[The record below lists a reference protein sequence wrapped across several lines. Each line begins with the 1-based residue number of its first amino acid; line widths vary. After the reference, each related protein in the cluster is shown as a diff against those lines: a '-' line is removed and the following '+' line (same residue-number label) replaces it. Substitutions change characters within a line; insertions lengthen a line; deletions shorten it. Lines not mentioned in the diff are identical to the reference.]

1 MGKYQKWYSLSLIN
15 TRQRYTSIS
24 LINSNPISTQPNLL
38 KQSLKT
44 SLDSRGVGTLNLVN
58 TLALVVEVEG
68 RHSRD
73 AVLSSDGSK
82 LVNVDLVEVNAG
94 VGVAQLLE
102 EGGDGLAGT
111 APCGEEVD
119 DDGALG
125 VCDLGLVL
133 LGTRSGMLVSDCTY
147 VFVLGLGTG
156 LGSGWMRLGCDSL
169 RRLIPRGGWQA

>member
-1 MGKYQKWYSLSLIN
+1 
-15 TRQRYTSIS
+15 
-24 LINSNPISTQPNLL
+24 L

-44 SLDSRGVGTLNLVN
+44 SLDSRGVGTLNLLK

-73 AVLSSDGSK
+73 TVLSSDVSK

-133 LGTRSGMLVSDCTY
+133 LGTKSVMLVSDCMY
-147 VFVLGLGTG
+147 VFVLGLG
-156 LGSGWMRLGCDSL
+156 SGWMCLGCDSL

>member
-1 MGKYQKWYSLSLIN
+1 
-15 TRQRYTSIS
+15 
-24 LINSNPISTQPNLL
+24 L

-44 SLDSRGVGTLNLVN
+44 SLDSRGVGTLNLRN

-73 AVLSSDGSK
+73 TVISSNGSK

-133 LGTRSGMLVSDCTY
+133 LGTRLGMLVSDCTIC
-147 VFVLGLGTG
+147 FCFGIGNG
-156 LGSGWMRLGCDSL
+156 IGIGWMCLGCDSL

>member
-1 MGKYQKWYSLSLIN
+1 MGKYSKMVFSISHQYKANDIPAY
-15 TRQRYTSIS
+15 RTSIPTS
-24 LINSNPISTQPNLL
+24 HQTQPNLL

-44 SLDSRGVGTLNLVN
+44 SLDSRGVGTLNLLN

-73 AVLSSDGSK
+73 TVISSDGGK
-82 LVNVDLVEVNAG
+82 LVNVDLVEFNAG
-94 VGVAQLLE
+94 VFVTQLLE

-119 DDGALG
+119 DDGVLG

-133 LGTRSGMLVSDCTY
+133 LGTGLELLVSDCTC
-147 VFVLGLGTG
+147 VFVL
-156 LGSGWMRLGCDSL
+156 RLGV
-169 RRLIPRGGWQA
+169 G